1 LKKVIIASAV
11 IIIALFAWLVSMKL
25 ERERRELKT
34 ILARRDAAHR
44 TALAPYLHDL
54 PLGMSRADVDRYLAS
69 KNMTH
74 FTVWGDRATDGASYE
89 LSRSEEPGDGFACDR
104 WYVSIGLEF
113 KSSGGS
119 RELALP
125 SDILRE
131 IHTKQIG
138 HCL

>member
-1 LKKVIIASAV
+1 LKKIVAAIAIVVVVLSV
-11 IIIALFAWLVSMKL
+11 WLVHSRLKQAK
-25 ERERRELKT
+25 RESW
-34 ILARRDAAHR
+34 ARRDAAHR
-44 TALAPYLHDL
+44 AALAPYLRDL
-54 PLGMSRADVDRYLAS
+54 PLGTSRADVDRYLAS
-69 KNMTH
+69 KNVRH
-74 FTVWGDRATDGASYE
+74 FTVWGDRDTDGASYE